1 MKLAKIFLPLS
12 VLSII
17 GIACLV
23 LLGGTQLNSG
33 NSDAGDALGFIF
45 TLFFNLI
52 PLIAYIP
59 FGLAFIVCEICLFAV
74 PKKNKTMI
82 AVIVLKSV
90 LLVVVLYNVI
100 FMTLS
105 LIKFSPLFA
114 ALLILCGVLY
124 IASLVIMFVDYFK
137 NRKKYE

>member
-12 VLSII
+12 ILSII

-33 NSDAGDALGFIF
+33 DTDAGAAIGFVF
-45 TLFFNLI
+45 VLLFNI
-52 PLIAYIP
+52 VPLIAYIP
-59 FGLAFIVCEICLFAV
+59 FGLAFMVCEICLFAV

-82 AVIVLKSV
+82 AVIVLKSL

-105 LIKFSPLFA
+105 LIEFSPLFA
-114 ALLILCGVLY
+114 TLLILCGALY
-124 IASLVIMFVDYFK
+124 LASLVIMFVDYFK
-137 NRKKYE
+137 NKKKYE